1 MSFFPYQLP
10 VLRGTLMARNN
21 RFLADV
27 RLDSG
32 GIVTALCANT
42 GTMKTCNEPGR
53 PVMLTDKGEGAGK
66 YRHLWESIHMGQS
79 WVNVNTGLPNRAV
92 EQLVLEDAIQQL
104 TGWPFLR
111 REVKYG
117 HDGKSRIDLLLT
129 NTAPPKKR
137 KKDPD
142 PVPRGKINKRPDCY
156 VEVKNTS
163 MKAGDFSV
171 FPDAVTTRGQKH
183 LVELTDLAGKGIG
196 AVMVYFCGRTDTAK
210 FRPADEID
218 PEYGKLLRKAVKAGV
233 LVLPLQ
239 VRFDEKGWQ
248 FVKLLPA
255 EL

>member
-1 MSFFPYQLP
+1 MFYPYQLP
-10 VLRGTLMARNN
+10 LLRGTLMARNN

-27 RLDSG
+27 RLESG

-53 PVMLTDKGEGAGK
+53 PVLLSDKGESTGK
-66 YRHLWESIHMGQS
+66 YRHLWESIHMGQC

-92 EQLVLEDAIQQL
+92 EQIVLADAIAEL
-104 TGWPFLR
+104 TGWPYLR

-117 HDGKSRIDLLLT
+117 RDGKSRIDLLLT

-142 PVPRGKINKRPDCY
+142 PVPRCKPNQRPDCY

-163 MKAGDFSV
+163 MKAGEHSV
-171 FPDAVTTRGQKH
+171 FPDAVTERGQKH
-183 LVELTDLAGKGIG
+183 LLELTALARKGTG
-196 AVMVYFCGRTDTAK
+196 AAMVYFCGRTDTNI
-210 FRPADEID
+210 FRPADETD
-218 PEYGKLLRKAVKAGV
+218 PEYGKLLRKAAKAGV
-233 LVLPLQ
+233 AILPLQ

-248 FVKLLPA
+248 YVKLLPV